1 MPPRALAISAPMP
14 LCVAVFAP
22 CGLLLPLFFLFCFV
36 SSVAHSVFCLPRICG
51 ATRLSLAGLFYFIFL
66 FHFLIYF
73 ISHLRPPVVVAFGHP
88 LPFMVFSIP
97 WRF

>member
-1 MPPRALAISAPMP
+1 MS

-22 CGLLLPLFFLFCFV
+22 CGLLLPLFF
-36 SSVAHSVFCLPRICG
+36 P
-51 ATRLSLAGLFYFIFL
+51 LSLIPGFFWVCRAFTVRHGYPPPVYSLFFIFL

-88 LPFMVFSIP
+88 LPFMFFFLFPGAFGPFSV
-97 WRF
+97 